1 MTKIKLKNMRKSID
15 KTIDE
20 CHKEYLNYCISIG
33 QRDKTIESKIRF
45 YRFTLPKIVD
55 VNENIATLTKDKIEN
70 QVVSMRRDGY
80 KGNTYKSFV
89 IKTRAFLTYC
99 FDNNY
104 LQKFEVKIPTV
115 DSDKKTIYTED
126 ELNKLLKKPNLDE
139 CLVGDFKG
147 WVTINFL
154 FGTGCRSE
162 TLLNVKV
169 KDVDFLNDIILF
181 AHMKTRR
188 QITVPL
194 SPTLKNVLK
203 EYIEVMNLSNED
215 LLFSKLNKEKMC
227 YDTLHQN
234 ISNYFKNRNVKMRGV
249 NTFRNTFATF
259 FIINHGD
266 IYRLKIILGHSN
278 IKTTEGY
285 INLLP
290 INLSADIC
298 QFNPLDVLNKKNLK
312 TRMKINKAL

>member
-1 MTKIKLKNMRKSID
+1 MAKMMLKNMRKTID

-20 CHKEYLNYCISIG
+20 CHKDYLNYCIAIG
-33 QRDKTIESKIRF
+33 QRDKTLESKIRF
-45 YRFTLPKIVD
+45 YRYELSKII
-55 VNENIATLTKDKIEN
+55 NISESIETLTKYKIEN
-70 QVVSMRRDGY
+70 KVVSMRRGGY
-80 KGNTYKSFV
+80 KGNTYKTFV

-104 LQKFEVKIPTV
+104 LKRFDVKIPTV
-115 DSDKKTIYTED
+115 DLDKKTIYTED
-126 ELNKLLKKPNLDE
+126 ELNKLLKKPNLDK

-147 WVTINFL
+147 WATINFL

-169 KDVDFLNDIILF
+169 QDINFLNDMILF
-181 AHMKTRR
+181 RHMKTRR

-194 SPTLKNVLK
+194 SPTLKKVLK
-203 EYIEVMNLSNED
+203 EYIDIMDLSNED

-234 ISNYFKNRNVKMRGV
+234 ISNYFNNRNVKMRGV

-278 IKTTEGY
+278 IKTTERY
-285 INLLP
+285 ISLLP
-290 INLSADIC
+290 FDLNEDISK
-298 QFNPLDVLNKKNLK
+298 FNPLDVLNKKNLK
-312 TRMKINKAL
+312 TRLKINKT